1 MSQIYSVSDIAQ
13 NTTTE
18 HDKSLCSSHGR
29 LLPYAH
35 SRILSVAGVGTIL
48 MHDVHYVTTTT

>member
-18 HDKSLCSSHGR
+18 HDKSLCSSHGT
-29 LLPYAH
+29 PYVH
-35 SRILSVAGVGTIL
+35 SRILSVAGIGTIL
-48 MHDVHYVTTTT
+48 IHGVHYVTATT